1 MEPEELERTEPEE
14 EPKKYYIDMG
24 WFEQNQRSFRV
35 VAEKRF
41 CPGCKSKLGTET
53 EERLPTIDSKTGRVV
68 YETRKVAFGSNP
80 LSVIRSCCARE
91 RNYITSDMPVLEALF
106 RVFLLN
112 GNQPVELEVIRE
124 ELSQW
129 FPLTSRPHGYSTQLL
144 RRLIEGD
151 NNYGLSE
158 FVPQPVQ

>member
-1 MEPEELERTEPEE
+1 MEPEEFERTEPEE

-41 CPGCKSKLGTET
+41 CPGCKAKLGTET

-68 YETRKVAFGSNP
+68 YETHKVAFGSNP

-144 RRLIEGD
+144 RRLIEAD